1 MQSTTK
7 PNGSVTQPTT
17 AIVLARRSKTV
28 SPQLPSFIASRS
40 TDATCHHIHAGVAR
54 RWCPDQARNQ
64 AEDRRAAAA
73 AKAQARRGTLGNL
86 VVIALA
92 VMAIVMAQ
100 YALQVNAEQQLLQER
115 IH

>member
-1 MQSTTK
+1 MQSATK
-7 PNGSVTQPTT
+7 PNGSVAPATT
-17 AIVLARRSKTV
+17 AIVLARRSKPV

-40 TDATCHHIHAGVAR
+40 NDACHHIYAGTAR
-54 RWCPDQARNQ
+54 RWSPDQARDQ

-73 AKAQARRGTLGNL
+73 AKATARRGALGNL
-86 VVIALA
+86 MVIALA

-100 YALQVNAEQQLLQER
+100 YALQVNAEHQVLQER

>member
-1 MQSTTK
+1 MQSATK
-7 PNGSVTQPTT
+7 PNGSVTPVTT

-40 TDATCHHIHAGVAR
+40 TDAARRSMHAGTAR
-54 RWCPDQARNQ
+54 RWCPTQARNQ

-73 AKAQARRGTLGNL
+73 AKAKARRGTVGNL
-86 VVIALA
+86 MVIALA

-100 YALQVNAEQQLLQER
+100 YALQVNAEQQQLQER